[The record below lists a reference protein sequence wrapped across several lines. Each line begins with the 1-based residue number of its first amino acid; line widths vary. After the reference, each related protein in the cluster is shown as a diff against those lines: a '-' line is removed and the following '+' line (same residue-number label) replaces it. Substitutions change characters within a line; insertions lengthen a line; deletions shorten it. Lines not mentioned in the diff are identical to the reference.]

1 MPQGGRP
8 DGALADLAG
17 RRDALRQAVGLPGAD
32 PGSLV
37 DAALTELDGAI
48 DALSVAL
55 TAAPADRSGAP
66 PDGLPGTAERR
77 LLHAAFQR
85 TPAALFLLEQDSTIR
100 RANDRAAALL
110 GFPAGY
116 ATGKPLTSFV
126 DLPFRAALQTQLA
139 AVARTGADRKANCRV
154 LTSTGPLDATLT
166 AAAVELPGDPPLFMV
181 TVAPVG
187 ADSAATAAD
196 DGAAAE
202 AAGRADLGDATDPAI
217 SAMTRRLD
225 MVTSVTRLLLD
236 NSTFSEAVTLQRC
249 ARLLA
254 GELADWVII
263 DIDRGGQLRRQF
275 AAGSRDGRADRRGP
289 GNAERVVRS
298 VDPDPES
305 VPWQV
310 HSTGKSVLLAHPD
323 DPSALGTEPGG
334 TPLLMT
340 LGATS
345 LICVPISDGST
356 GYGAMTLARQAAN
369 GPFSVA
375 DLGLAEDLGQHLAN
389 AIRVDR
395 MFRRRSEVA
404 ESLQASLLPA
414 SLPTVPWLEFAA
426 AYIGATQWQEISGD
440 FYDVFPAGDGWA
452 IAVGDV
458 CGKGQDA
465 AAMTAAARHSIR
477 ALSHVHHTPADV
489 LTAANQVLLA
499 GDYGERFVTVSLAF
513 LRQRGRRVQVRL
525 GGCGHPGPA
534 VVRADGRVE
543 ILEADGMPLG
553 LFGDAEASRSELE
566 LRAGDLLFFYTDGVT
581 EARSADLAFFEDRLA
596 DELASVAG
604 RSAAETVHAVQELVT
619 SFSDGELRDDVTM
632 LAVRVGP

>member
-1 MPQGGRP
+1 VGR
-8 DGALADLAG
+8 DL
-17 RRDALRQAVGLPGAD
+17 
-32 PGSLV
+32 
-37 DAALTELDGAI
+37 
-48 DALSVAL
+48 
-55 TAAPADRSGAP
+55 AP
-66 PDGLPGTAERR
+66 PDGLPGSAERR

-187 ADSAATAAD
+187 ADSAAS
-196 DGAAAE
+196 DGASDGAVAE
-202 AAGRADLGDATDPAI
+202 AAGRADIGDATDPAI
-217 SAMTRRLD
+217 TAMTRRLD

-305 VPWQV
+305 APWQV

-323 DPSALGTEPGG
+323 DPSVLGTGPGG

-356 GYGAMTLARQAAN
+356 GYGTLTLARQAAK

-566 LRAGDLLFFYTDGVT
+566 LRAGDQLFFYTDGVT

>member
-48 DALSVAL
+48 DALAVAL
-55 TAAPADRSGAP
+55 TAAPAERSDAR

-187 ADSAATAAD
+187 ADSAAGDGHGAAD
-196 DGAAAE
+196 AVDPAAIE
-202 AAGRADLGDATDPAI
+202 DATDPAI
-217 SAMTRRLD
+217 TAMTKRLD
-225 MVTSVTRLLLD
+225 MVTAVTRLLLD

-263 DIDRGGQLRRQF
+263 DVDRGGQLRRQF
-275 AAGSRDGRADRRGP
+275 AAGLRDGQADKLVRT
-289 GNAERVVRS
+289 VRS

-305 VPWQV
+305 APWQV
-310 HSTGKSVLLAHPD
+310 HSTGKSMLLAHPD
-323 DPSALGTEPGG
+323 DPSVLGTGPGG
-334 TPLLMT
+334 APLLMT

-356 GYGAMTLARQAAN
+356 GYGALTLARQAAN
-369 GPFSVA
+369 RPFSVA

-440 FYDVFPAGDGWA
+440 FYDVFPASDGWA

-477 ALSHVHHTPADV
+477 ALAHVHDTPADV
-489 LTAANQVLLA
+489 LGAANQVLLA
-499 GDYGERFVTVSLAF
+499 GDYGERFVTASLAF

-553 LFGDAEASRSELE
+553 LFGDLEASRAELE

-632 LAVRVGP
+632 LAVRVVP